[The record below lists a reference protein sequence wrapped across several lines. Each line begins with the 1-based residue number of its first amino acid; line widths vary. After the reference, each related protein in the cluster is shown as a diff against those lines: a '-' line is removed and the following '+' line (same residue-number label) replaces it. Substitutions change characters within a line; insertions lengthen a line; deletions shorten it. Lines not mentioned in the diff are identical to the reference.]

1 MIRKKYVILAKTTGD
16 GMLELEFNSEN
27 CHISLENEKITVKQ
41 GDKCIFYAKEESVI
55 MIYEKEYI
63 DCGGKIELYTDGIKL
78 C

>member
-1 MIRKKYVILAKTTGD
+1 MIKKKYVILAKTTGD

-41 GDKCIFYAKEESVI
+41 GDKCIFYAKEEYVT

-63 DCGGKIELYTDGIKL
+63 DREGEKEPYIYGIKL